1 MKSRRRRKGERPG
14 SLQHPQRGREAAPA
28 SPLPACLVGTPR
40 CSALL
45 EGGGRRALP
54 AAPGARRSRGGS
66 PQRPAA
72 ASQGHR
78 AGCSESGSPQLTA
91 GRAGGCFLHLPCGRT
106 KGFVA
111 PVRLSSACPHFFLPS
126 LSTKGKRCLFKIC
139 FCTRAVCD
147 GKLLQFPYGIRVC
160 GGRFLL

>member
-1 MKSRRRRKGERPG
+1 MKSRTRRKGERPG

-40 CSALL
+40 SQRCS
-45 EGGGRRALP
+45 RAEAGARFPPLP
-54 AAPGARRSRGGS
+54 ARGGPVGGS

-72 ASQGHR
+72 ASRGHR
-78 AGCSESGSPQLTA
+78 AGCQESGSPQLTA

-111 PVRLSSACPHFFLPS
+111 PVRLSCACPHFFLPS

-139 FCTRAVCD
+139 FSTRAVCD